1 MTTATAKMIYADKQL
16 AQDILGK
23 LLEKGGETLYD
34 LFQLPHGW
42 QIVRVTK
49 CPKFMPKEVPLPVTF
64 KKKSHSLTASGA
76 ELNGPTNAQVLDKLL
91 DLVDDGTKPKAA
103 KPAAAT
109 GDVFT
114 FTIKVAKQT
123 PEWWHLAES
132 LPNSTSTWL
141 AKTNVISATQLM
153 DATPG
158 VPTFEFTVS
167 ATFAKKKGWSAK
179 PAAQIVAEAQ
189 ADIAA
194 LSAP

>member
-64 KKKSHSLTASGA
+64 KKVKSHSLAASASEIFASTDG
-76 ELNGPTNAQVLDKLL
+76 GVLDQLI
-91 DLVDDGTKPKAA
+91 GTVEAKPKAV

-109 GDVFT
+109 GDLFT

-167 ATFAKKKGWSAK
+167 AAFAKKKGWSAK